1 MAEDRLDYYF
11 NIHSNAKCRYEENLV
26 VINLSVDAFSI
37 QENEFE
43 FRKDFTEWP
52 DISYADIFAYLTN
65 FPSIYTKKRLKACK
79 SLGLISTYLV
89 DYYLP
94 FKLKE

>member
-65 FPSIYTKKRLKACK
+65 FPSIYTKKRLKAYK
-79 SLGLISTYLV
+79 SLGLVSAYLV